1 MRVLPDVR
9 AGEPTAGGDQVDA
22 ELQRFLEGVRVGER
36 RAHGGLTVFWLQA
49 ERGPRPF
56 AIHTLEEARARGEV
70 AVTERDQAT
79 VPGLEIDNRGRVH
92 VLLLAGEILLGG
104 KQNRIV
110 VEDVLVPPLSGPL
123 MLPVY
128 CVEQGR
134 WAGDGRAFTTRGSF
148 AAPGL
153 RARMLERSDQR
164 DVWAEVDR
172 YANQAAALSPTGS
185 YQAIHDKPEVQAYQ
199 KDVDGALGRSMA
211 PGAHGAAVF
220 AGDALV
226 GLDLFQ
232 DPSLFAREWP
242 KLLRAQALETYGR
255 SADGKTDE
263 RRLRAY
269 VSDLVRAAAA
279 AGGVVRRGVG
289 AGRLVEFRATRFR
302 GSALVAEGQV
312 VHAAIL

>member
-1 MRVLPDVR
+1 V
-9 AGEPTAGGDQVDA
+9 
-22 ELQRFLEGVRVGER
+22 
-36 RAHGGLTVFWLQA
+36 
-49 ERGPRPF
+49 
-56 AIHTLEEARARGEV
+56 
-70 AVTERDQAT
+70 
-79 VPGLEIDNRGRVH
+79 IDNRGRVH

-110 VEDVLVPPLSGPL
+110 VEDVLVPSLSGPL

-134 WAGDGRAFTTRGSF
+134 WSGGARAFTTRGSF

-172 YANQAAALSPTGS
+172 YAKQAAALSPTGS
-185 YQAIHDKPEVQAYQ
+185 YQAIHDKAEVQAYQ
-199 KDVDGALGRSMA
+199 KDVEGALGPGIA
-211 PGAHGAAVF
+211 PGTQGAAVF
-220 AGDALV
+220 AAGALV

-255 SADGKTDE
+255 RVEDKTHE
-263 RRLRAY
+263 PRQRALL
-269 VSDLVRAAAA
+269 SDLLRAAAE
-279 AGGVVRRGVG
+279 VRGMVRHGIG
-289 AGRLVEFRATRFR
+289 AGWLVEFRPSRFG

-312 VHAAIL
+312 VHVAVL